1 MPCADQACART
12 AEHFWLERPIPIA
25 PDYAY
30 WIDPLTLVIR
40 SEAIDYDKPIVRYVA
55 TYAVGTLNGD
65 DVLQENF
72 ALTD

>member
-1 MPCADQACART
+1 MRGPPNT
-12 AEHFWLERPIPIA
+12 SGWSGPSPSLPITLTGLT
-25 PDYAY
+25 
-30 WIDPLTLVIR
+30 PLTLVIR